1 MTDFA
6 HIPFALKGVYKKYG
20 HHQVIQDLSLQLEP
34 GDIALLL
41 GANGSGKSTL
51 LRMCTGLLRPD
62 TGAIEFNEDSKH
74 IPFRKLAYYSHEL
87 MLYKRLT
94 VKENLSLS
102 SSFQIQCCAFHS
114 SCAL

>member
-6 HIPFALKGVYKKYG
+6 HIPFALKGVYKKYA

-62 TGAIEFNEDSKH
+62 IHATDCSGRPGLSGA
-74 IPFRKLAYYSHEL
+74 
-87 MLYKRLT
+87 
-94 VKENLSLS
+94 
-102 SSFQIQCCAFHS
+102 
-114 SCAL
+114 